1 MIQVA
6 TIKDIKPLFSIE
18 QEVFKQEV
26 FALSLNSFRYNLK
39 RNTIFKLE
47 IDKKIVGY
55 CLWLKRKEYYRL
67 YSFAILQEF
76 QGRGFASQLLEFSIN
91 NLNKSKFELEVRVSN
106 KNAIKLYE
114 KFGFKIVKTLENYYE
129 NEDGYKM
136 VRV

>member
-1 MIQVA
+1 MIELA
-6 TIKDIKPLFSIE
+6 TIKDIKPLFNIE
-18 QEVFKQEV
+18 KEAFKQEV
-26 FALSLNSFRYNLK
+26 FALSLNSFRYHLK
-39 RNTIFKLE
+39 TNMIFKLE
-47 IDKKIVGY
+47 VDKKIVGY

-76 QGRGFASQLLEFSIN
+76 QGRGLASELLEFSLK

-106 KNAIKLYE
+106 KTAIKLYE
-114 KFGFKIVKTLENYYE
+114 RFGFKIVKTLENYYE

>member
-1 MIQVA
+1 M
-6 TIKDIKPLFSIE
+6 
-18 QEVFKQEV
+18 
-26 FALSLNSFRYNLK
+26 
-39 RNTIFKLE
+39 
-47 IDKKIVGY
+47 
-55 CLWLKRKEYYRL
+55 
-67 YSFAILQEF
+67 QEF